1 MFFKS
6 AKRMKKNIRAL
17 LSSIHIDPIRADP
30 PSPKKESSISRPF
43 EESVEE
49 YAKAHGALE
58 KRKREKRLERMRRF
72 IEEVE

>member
-1 MFFKS
+1 
-6 AKRMKKNIRAL
+6 MKKSVDRL
-17 LSSIHIDPIRADP
+17 LSLIHIDPICPDP
-30 PSPKKESSISRPF
+30 PSSKRKTSIERPL

-49 YAKAHGALE
+49 YAKAHAALE